1 MNNNSES
8 ILANM
13 TEQELSAINKRLV
26 YLRQNILQMTQ
37 SQFCDAVKISQT
49 YLSLLENGQRKI
61 KIQII
66 LKISSA
72 LKINLDWLI
81 YGIGNDD
88 NIFQSND
95 YSKEIF
101 TRSSQEEALTNLQKA
116 FSLKESDKNF
126 LSWYLALSQKERAA
140 LFKSLEIIKH
150 LP

>member
-37 SQFCDAVKISQT
+37 SQFCDAIKISQT

-140 LFKSLEIIKH
+140 LFKSLEAIKH